1 MDQQTIN
8 DYHVLLNYFS
18 YVSEEF
24 CESVDDTFE
33 NTNEVWDFVNNAKR
47 DLLTENGHTIESELH
62 EDINYINEEYKKF
75 KRRLYY
81 LKQKEKLQQDKEKLD
96 LLSKSNLLCD
106 DVILYKIAP
115 FLNKFFKV

>member
-8 DYHVLLNYFS
+8 DYHVLLNYFF

-24 CESVDDTFE
+24 CESVNDTFE
-33 NTNEVWDFVNNAKR
+33 NTNEVWYFVNSTKI
-47 DLLTENGHTIESELH
+47 DLLTDEGYAFGFELH
-62 EDINYINEEYKKF
+62 KDIIYINEEYKKF

-81 LKQKEKLQQDKEKLD
+81 LKQKEKLQQDKQKLD

-115 FLNKFFKV
+115 FMNKFFKV